1 MKAKYLLG
9 ALVFPMIFGACTNDI
24 FEQEQPAALPDNSV
38 LAGRAKG
45 NVTLNVERMN
55 AEAPQTR
62 VEGSI
67 GNGIN
72 WLWTDKNDGLGAVVV
87 DYGQGNAIVG
97 PNNGYP
103 KYAITNYPFMPQ
115 ITEPTPSAL
124 FKTNTAVV
132 EGAYIFYSQYDGTL
146 IKKSVISDE
155 VPRIQMVKAGKEAGL
170 KQIGSERKA
179 NGEKIGQNFFVSP
192 IINVSLEDGQGTEFP
207 LGLTS
212 ANSILHITL
221 NAKVDDQFKENFSVN
236 KIVMSTL
243 DNNSFFNRQLVL
255 DPVKIKELQEGVKKA
270 KPGLAWMPNGAIDG
284 NAANADETVQAV
296 LREIMSRKDDNTV
309 DATKKV
315 SLIGDYPKEGQSK
328 DLVYQLEDKFMFA
341 ENDNTFELYVIMPA
355 GEYKGVSAPTT
366 KDGLKGGALKME
378 VFTNEGVYTTYLG
391 PETGELIT
399 HRGELLNIKRDL
411 KIIGGDTNLDF
422 YDFERD
428 GFNVETSQ
436 DWNYAI
442 DYIKEHL
449 DRFGTGSAWSTPK
462 LNLIG
467 DEIVVDK
474 DHYFLDWPVIYRG
487 DATLV
492 FEDASDYEINAKN
505 VLLDKGGKDWTG
517 KEPTLKF
524 TNNAATVKFTEI
536 DPKKVTE
543 FTETFELVSDA
554 KVVVADN
561 QTLNFAQLVSNT
573 AMTIGK
579 KAVVTATTAET
590 NGTLTV
596 DEGANLTVNDAYA
609 NGGEVSIEKDAVVT
623 LKNAATNEKDAS
635 IVVKVRGELESTSN
649 FVNNGTLT
657 LLGAGQDMNVND
669 RSKAA
674 FVRIEN
680 SGKIDVLTGG
690 TNKGTYGGRLEV
702 SEDIKNSGYINVNGE
717 FVAKTAF
724 GVNYGVITLL
734 SDPYALIQLGDQFK
748 SVQDGKIVLADPT
761 QYEMFD
767 NYYKQN
773 NELGKVQ
780 GVIEAQ
786 IDKKIYAKVMD
797 NMRDYKDQENAWEV
811 LNKII
816 VTGDLEL
823 KAEMGKLN
831 KDVVLNGANLKATED
846 LELNTLTIVEG
857 TENSLALAAG
867 VKPATI
873 TVKNDDK
880 KDLNHRIK
888 VNVLGG
894 LTINKDV
901 TLKIAYN
908 DLDGSIKGGYMLN
921 IGKNG
926 NLVNKGVIDTNDGE
940 GGYTSDFDEDKIHR
954 LFTYNEG
961 TLTNLN
967 QICKGGAPKY
977 SGAAY
982 DQLIQLI
989 SDLNNGNGKF
999 VGKWAAN
1006 NEALP
1011 RVEKWSGSATLG
1023 WQASATNS
1031 NWAPDTFDAVRL
1043 YELLS
1048 EGAFGQNQGYWYIQK
1063 EFSGHYLT
1071 MYLGMGK
1078 NEPSADF
1085 KALIKD
1091 LKLSKDKFDVAFEK
1105 AVNGTEVPV
1114 LTKTWMYVTNFG
1126 TLDLTK
1132 GQAYGQFNGVNHGT
1146 IKGDFSK

>member
-1 MKAKYLLG
+1 M
-9 ALVFPMIFGACTNDI
+9 
-24 FEQEQPAALPDNSV
+24 
-38 LAGRAKG
+38 
-45 NVTLNVERMN
+45 
-55 AEAPQTR
+55 
-62 VEGSI
+62 
-67 GNGIN
+67 
-72 WLWTDKNDGLGAVVV
+72 
-87 DYGQGNAIVG
+87 
-97 PNNGYP
+97 
-103 KYAITNYPFMPQ
+103 
-115 ITEPTPSAL
+115 
-124 FKTNTAVV
+124 
-132 EGAYIFYSQYDGTL
+132 
-146 IKKSVISDE
+146 
-155 VPRIQMVKAGKEAGL
+155 
-170 KQIGSERKA
+170 
-179 NGEKIGQNFFVSP
+179 
-192 IINVSLEDGQGTEFP
+192 
-207 LGLTS
+207 
-212 ANSILHITL
+212 
-221 NAKVDDQFKENFSVN
+221 
-236 KIVMSTL
+236 
-243 DNNSFFNRQLVL
+243 
-255 DPVKIKELQEGVKKA
+255 
-270 KPGLAWMPNGAIDG
+270 
-284 NAANADETVQAV
+284 
-296 LREIMSRKDDNTV
+296 
-309 DATKKV
+309 
-315 SLIGDYPKEGQSK
+315 
-328 DLVYQLEDKFMFA
+328 
-341 ENDNTFELYVIMPA
+341 
-355 GEYKGVSAPTT
+355 
-366 KDGLKGGALKME
+366 
-378 VFTNEGVYTTYLG
+378 
-391 PETGELIT
+391 
-399 HRGELLNIKRDL
+399 

-422 YDFERD
+422 YDFEKD

-462 LNLIG
+462 LNLKDG
-467 DEIVVDK
+467 EEIVVDK

-492 FEDASDYEINAKN
+492 FEGAEDYVINANN
-505 VLLDKGGKDWTG
+505 VLLNNELTKV
-517 KEPTLKF
+517 PTLKF
-524 TNNAATVKFTEI
+524 TNKEASVNFVVDA
-536 DPKKVTE
+536 KKAHTN
-543 FTETFELVSDA
+543 TFELVSDA
-554 KVVVADN
+554 KVVVADK
-561 QTLNFAQLVSNT
+561 QELTFAELVSNT
-573 AMTIGK
+573 AMTIGE

-590 NGTLTV
+590 KGTLSV
-596 DEGANLTVNDAYA
+596 EVGAELTVESAYN
-609 NGGEVSIEKDAVVT
+609 NGGEVSIDKDAVVT
-623 LKNAATNEKDAS
+623 LKGAATNEKDAS
-635 IVVKVRGELESTSN
+635 IEVAVRGKLESTSN

-773 NELGKVQ
+773 NELGNVQ

-823 KAEMGKLN
+823 KAEMGELN
-831 KDVVLNGANLKATED
+831 KDVVLNGANLKATAD

-1031 NWAPDTFDAVRL
+1031 NWAPETFDATRL

-1048 EGAFGQNQGYWYIQK
+1048 EGTFGQYQGYWYIQK
-1063 EFSGHYLT
+1063 VVSGQHYLT

-1078 NEPSADF
+1078 DEPSAEF
-1085 KALIKD
+1085 KALIKE
-1091 LKLSKDKFDVAFEK
+1091 LNLNKDKFDVAFNK
-1105 AVNGTEVPV
+1105 AVNGTDVPV

>member
-243 DNNSFFNRQLVL
+243 DDNSFFNRQLVL

-366 KDGLKGGALKME
+366 KDGLTGGALKME

-422 YDFERD
+422 YDFEKD

-462 LNLIG
+462 LNLKDG
-467 DEIVVDK
+467 EEIVVDK

-596 DEGANLTVNDAYA
+596 DEGANLTVNGAYA

-635 IVVKVRGELESTSN
+635 IVVEVRGELASTSN
-649 FVNNGTLT
+649 FVNNGTVT
-657 LLGAGQDMNVND
+657 LKGAEQNMNVND

-674 FVRIEN
+674 FATLEN
-680 SGKIDVLTGG
+680 NGLIDVLTGG

-702 SEDIKNSGYINVNGE
+702 SKSVTNVGEINVNGE
-717 FVAKTAF
+717 FVATEA
-724 GVNYGVITLL
+724 GGTNYGVITLKE
-734 SDPYALIQLGDQFK
+734 DPYALIQLGKNFK
-748 SVQDGKIVLADPT
+748 SVRDGKIVLADPT

-773 NELGKVQ
+773 NKLDEVQ

-786 IDKKIYAKVMD
+786 MTQKTYDAVMK
-797 NMRDYKDQENAWEV
+797 NMADYGSQENAWQV

-823 KAEMGKLN
+823 KADMGGLN
-831 KDVVLNGANLKATED
+831 KNVVLNGANLKATAD
-846 LELNTLTIVEG
+846 LNLNTLTIVEG

-867 VKPATI
+867 VKAATI
-873 TVKNDDK
+873 TVVNDNK
-880 KDLNHRIK
+880 KYDLRTK
-888 VNVLGG
+888 VNVLGN
-894 LTINKDV
+894 LTVNEGV
-901 TLKIAYN
+901 TLKIDYN
-908 DLDGSIKGGYMLN
+908 EVGGGLRDGYMLN

-926 NLVNKGVIDTNDGE
+926 NLVNKGVIDTEEGDG
-940 GGYTSDFDEDKIHR
+940 GFTTDFKGVNR

-961 TLTNLN
+961 TLQNLN

-1011 RVEKWSGSATLG
+1011 RVEKWSGSDQG

-1031 NWAPDTFDAVRL
+1031 KWAPDTFGEDRL
-1043 YELLS
+1043 LELLS
-1048 EGAFGQNQGYWYIQK
+1048 EGTFGQHQGYWYIQK
-1063 EFSGHYLT
+1063 QVSGGFYLT

-1078 NEPSADF
+1078 NEPSAEF
-1085 KALIKD
+1085 KALIGE
-1091 LKLSKDKFDVAFEK
+1091 LKSNNDKFNVAFNK
-1105 AVNGTEVPV
+1105 AVNDVEVPV
-1114 LTKTWMYVTNFG
+1114 YTYTWMYVTNFG

-1132 GQAYGQFNGVNHGT
+1132 GQAYGQFDGVNHGT

>member
-67 GNGIN
+67 GDGIN

-87 DYGQGNAIVG
+87 DYGQGNAIVDLD
-97 PNNGYP
+97 NGYP
-103 KYAITNYPFMPQ
+103 NYAITNYPFMPQ

-221 NAKVDDQFKENFSVN
+221 NAKVDEQFKKNFSVN

-243 DNNSFFNRQLVL
+243 DDDSYFNRQLVL
-255 DPVKIKELQEGVKKA
+255 NPAKIKELQEKVKKA

-296 LREIMSRKDDNTV
+296 LREIMSRDDNNNV
-309 DATKKV
+309 IRDKEV
-315 SLIGDYPKEGQSK
+315 SVIGKNPTEGKSK

-341 ENDNTFELYVIMPA
+341 ENANTFELYVIMPA

-422 YDFERD
+422 YDFEKD

-462 LNLIG
+462 LNLKDG
-467 DEIVVDK
+467 EEIVVDK

-492 FEDASDYEINAKN
+492 FEGAEDYVINANN
-505 VLLDKGGKDWTG
+505 VLLNNEPTKV
-517 KEPTLKF
+517 PTLKF
-524 TNNAATVKFTEI
+524 TNKEASVNFVVDA
-536 DPKKVTE
+536 KKAHTN
-543 FTETFELVSDA
+543 TFELVSDA
-554 KVVVADN
+554 KVVVADK
-561 QTLNFAQLVSNT
+561 QELTFAELVSNT
-573 AMTIGK
+573 EMTIGK
-579 KAVVTATTAET
+579 AAKVTATTAET

-635 IVVKVRGELESTSN
+635 IVVKVRGELASTSN
-649 FVNNGTLT
+649 FVNNGTVT
-657 LLGAGQDMNVND
+657 LKGAEQNMNVND

-674 FVRIEN
+674 FATLEN
-680 SGKIDVLTGG
+680 NGLIDVLTGG

-702 SEDIKNSGYINVNGE
+702 SKSVTNVGEINVNGE
-717 FVAKTAF
+717 FVATEA
-724 GVNYGVITLL
+724 GGTNYGVITLKE
-734 SDPYALIQLGDQFK
+734 DPYALIQLGKNFK
-748 SVQDGKIVLADPT
+748 SVRDGKIVLADPT

-773 NELGKVQ
+773 NKLGEVQ

-786 IDKKIYAKVMD
+786 MTQKTYDAVMK
-797 NMRDYKDQENAWEV
+797 NMADYGSQENAWQV

-823 KAEMGKLN
+823 KADMGGLN
-831 KDVVLNGANLKATED
+831 KNVVLNGANLKATAD
-846 LELNTLTIVEG
+846 LNLNTLTIVEG

-867 VKPATI
+867 VKAATI
-873 TVKNDDK
+873 TVVNDNK
-880 KDLNHRIK
+880 KYDLRTK
-888 VNVLGG
+888 VNVLGN
-894 LTINKDV
+894 LTVNEGV
-901 TLKIAYN
+901 TLKIDYN
-908 DLDGSIKGGYMLN
+908 EVGGGLRDGYMLN

-926 NLVNKGVIDTNDGE
+926 NLVNKGVIDTEEGDG
-940 GGYTSDFDEDKIHR
+940 GFTTDFKGVNR

-961 TLTNLN
+961 TLQNLN

-1011 RVEKWSGSATLG
+1011 RVEKWSGSDQG

-1031 NWAPDTFDAVRL
+1031 KWAPDTFGEDRL
-1043 YELLS
+1043 LELLS
-1048 EGAFGQNQGYWYIQK
+1048 EGTFGQHQGYWYIQK
-1063 EFSGHYLT
+1063 QVSGGFYLT

-1078 NEPSADF
+1078 NEPSAEF
-1085 KALIKD
+1085 KALIGE
-1091 LKLSKDKFDVAFEK
+1091 LKSNNDKFDVAFNK
-1105 AVNGTEVPV
+1105 AVNDVEVPV
-1114 LTKTWMYVTNFG
+1114 YTYTWMYVTNFG

-1132 GQAYGQFNGVNHGT
+1132 GQAYGQFDGVNHGT

>member
-422 YDFERD
+422 YDFEKD

-462 LNLIG
+462 LNLKDG
-467 DEIVVDK
+467 EEIVVDK

-635 IVVKVRGELESTSN
+635 IVVKVRGELASTSN
-649 FVNNGTLT
+649 FVNNGTVT
-657 LLGAGQDMNVND
+657 LKGAEQNMNVND

-674 FVRIEN
+674 FATLEN
-680 SGKIDVLTGG
+680 NGLIDVLTGG

-702 SEDIKNSGYINVNGE
+702 SKSVTNVGEINVNGE
-717 FVAKTAF
+717 FVATEA
-724 GVNYGVITLL
+724 GGTNYGVITLKE
-734 SDPYALIQLGDQFK
+734 DPYALIQLGKNFK
-748 SVQDGKIVLADPT
+748 SVRDGKIVLADPT

-773 NELGKVQ
+773 NKLDEVQ

-786 IDKKIYAKVMD
+786 MTQKTYDAVMK
-797 NMRDYKDQENAWEV
+797 NMADYGSQENAWQV

-823 KAEMGKLN
+823 KADMGGLN
-831 KDVVLNGANLKATED
+831 KNVVLNGANLKATAD
-846 LELNTLTIVEG
+846 LNLNTLTIVEG

-867 VKPATI
+867 VKAATI
-873 TVKNDDK
+873 TVVNDNK
-880 KDLNHRIK
+880 KYDLRTK
-888 VNVLGG
+888 VNVLGN
-894 LTINKDV
+894 LTVNEGV
-901 TLKIAYN
+901 TLKIDYN
-908 DLDGSIKGGYMLN
+908 EVGGGLRDGYMLN

-926 NLVNKGVIDTNDGE
+926 NLVNKGVIDTEEGDG
-940 GGYTSDFDEDKIHR
+940 GFTTDFKGVNR

-961 TLTNLN
+961 TLQNLN

-1011 RVEKWSGSATLG
+1011 RVEKWSGSDQG

-1031 NWAPDTFDAVRL
+1031 KWAPDTFGEDRL
-1043 YELLS
+1043 LELLS
-1048 EGAFGQNQGYWYIQK
+1048 EGTFGQHQGYWYIQK
-1063 EFSGHYLT
+1063 QVSGGFYLT

-1078 NEPSADF
+1078 NEPSAEF
-1085 KALIKD
+1085 KALIGE
-1091 LKLSKDKFDVAFEK
+1091 LKSNNDKFNVAFNK
-1105 AVNGTEVPV
+1105 AVNDVEVPV
-1114 LTKTWMYVTNFG
+1114 YTYTWMYVTNFG

-1132 GQAYGQFNGVNHGT
+1132 GQAYGQFDGVNHGT